1 MTQDTTQALNYCNAS
16 DEEEKLYNVGHPVD
30 VVLMTVNAGRW
41 WGLKTEAKVGFAVIG
56 LLVVLA
62 GTRGTKQ
69 LRLQ

>member
-1 MTQDTTQALNYCNAS
+1 
-16 DEEEKLYNVGHPVD
+16 
-30 VVLMTVNAGRW
+30 MTVNAGRW
-41 WGLKTEAKVGFAVIG
+41 WDLKTEAKVGFAVIG